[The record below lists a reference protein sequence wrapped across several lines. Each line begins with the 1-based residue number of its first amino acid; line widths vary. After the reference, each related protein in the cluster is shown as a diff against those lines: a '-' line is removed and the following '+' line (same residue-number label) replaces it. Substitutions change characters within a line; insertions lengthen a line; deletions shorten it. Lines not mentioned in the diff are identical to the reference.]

1 MAERRRRGRRR
12 FDEPQEFEERV
23 VQINRVSKVIQGGRR
38 FAFSSVVVVGDNNG
52 RVGVGLG
59 KAGEVPESIRKG
71 VDKAKKSLIDV
82 PMVGTTIPHEIE
94 VKYGGARVLLR
105 PASPGTGVI
114 AGGAVRAVVELA
126 GIRDILTKSLGSSN
140 QVNIAR
146 ATLKALDELETAE
159 DVARRRGVKA
169 ESLLP
174 RRVREERE
182 AAAS

>member
-1 MAERRRRGRRR
+1 MADRRRRGRRQ

-23 VQINRVSKVIQGGRR
+23 VQINRVAKVVKGGRR
-38 FAFSSVVVVGDNNG
+38 FAFSTVVVVGDSNG
-52 RVGVGLG
+52 RVGVGIG

-71 VDKAKKSLIDV
+71 VDRGKKNLIEV
-82 PMVGTTIPHEIE
+82 PLVGSTIPHRIE

-126 GIRDILTKSLGSSN
+126 GVRDVLAKSLGSDN
-140 QVNIAR
+140 PINIAL
-146 ATLKALDELETAE
+146 ATIKALSELETAA
-159 DVARRRGVKA
+159 DVARRRGVDA
-169 ESLLP
+169 NSLLP
-174 RRVREERE
+174 RRVRDEME